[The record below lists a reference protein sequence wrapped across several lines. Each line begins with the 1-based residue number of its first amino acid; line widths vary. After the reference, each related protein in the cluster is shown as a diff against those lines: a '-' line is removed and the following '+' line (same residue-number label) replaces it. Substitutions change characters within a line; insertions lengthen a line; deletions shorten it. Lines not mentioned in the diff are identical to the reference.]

1 MSKLVKYYKVLGKGG
16 IACNGGNGKWSLPMG
31 KKPGEWMPKIA
42 NIEPCVRGY
51 HLCRANDLIRWLNA
65 EIYEAEG
72 RGKSIRH
79 ENKDVFEQARLIRKI
94 ETWNERTD
102 RLFTADCAE
111 HVLPIFEKR
120 YPNDDRPRKA
130 IHAVRDFADGK
141 ISKENLAAAR
151 DAAGAAAWDA
161 ARDAAGAAA
170 WDAAGAAAGAV
181 VGDAAWAVAG
191 AAERAA
197 AWAVA
202 WDAARDA
209 AGAAAGAAAGDAEN
223 GWQTERLFF
232 YLVR

>member
-1 MSKLVKYYKVLGKGG
+1 MSKPVQYYKVLGLGG
-16 IACNGGNGKWSLPMG
+16 IPCNGGNGKWSLPMG

-151 DAAGAAAWDA
+151 DAAGAAA
-161 ARDAAGAAA
+161 
-170 WDAAGAAAGAV
+170 
-181 VGDAAWAVAG
+181 
-191 AAERAA
+191 
-197 AWAVA
+197 
-202 WDAARDA
+202 
-209 AGAAAGAAAGDAEN
+209 GAAAGDAEN